1 MHEYLLWKIV
11 IIKNPFNENHNRT
24 SQPLEESLSRVFF
37 EQQHLNATTS
47 VMCILWISASG
58 KYLIFPFTQHPEI
71 LWLNRI
77 HWNNEEAFTAP
88 LIPRTCRSEAQAR
101 FDRGRRIAVYSI
113 DLPSDKPC
121 TFRVKPNRL

>member
-1 MHEYLLWKIV
+1 MNTFCV
-11 IIKNPFNENHNRT
+11 ENSNNKKSIQRK
-24 SQPLEESLSRVFF
+24 SQSHIPAIGRITQSCVF

-113 DLPSDKPC
+113 DLPSEKPC